1 MSDQGFN
8 LKRCPSCDSWT
19 NSKLDSCESCGFE
32 IHAERRK
39 EIAKRRKAEDLHVPI
54 WRIKPNDPVW
64 LKIIKRPIQIVQL
77 LLYTIVGF
85 FIYLSTS
92 LAH

>member
-1 MSDQGFN
+1 MSSEIH
-8 LKRCPSCDSWT
+8 LKRCPSCDQWT
-19 NSKLDSCESCGFE
+19 NSKLEQCESCGFE
-32 IHAERRK
+32 IHAARRA
-39 EIAKRRKAEDLHVPI
+39 EVNKRREVDDIHIPI
-54 WRIKPNDPVW
+54 WRIKETDPTW
-64 LKIIKRPIQIVQL
+64 LKAVKRPIQIVQL